1 MDDRQLV
8 ERSQAGDLSA
18 FEELVR
24 RHQGRAYAIAYHLLR
39 NREDAQEIA
48 QEAFARAYLHIREFR
63 AEAQFRTWLYR
74 ILVNLA
80 TDLYRKRKWEAPEEE
95 GEPLSMAAA
104 DNPGDDLERKAL
116 RQAIRTAV
124 EVLPTDLK
132 TVILLREFEGLSYQE
147 IAQVIRRPIG
157 TVMSRLFHARRRL
170 QETLAP
176 YWRRREHD

>member
-8 ERSQAGDLSA
+8 ERSQAGDVSA

-39 NREDAQEIA
+39 NREDAQEVA
-48 QEAFARAYLHIREFR
+48 QEAFARAYLRIREFR

-80 TDLYRKRKWEAPEEE
+80 TDLLRKRKWEAPEEA
-95 GEPLSMAAA
+95 GEPLLGVAA
-104 DNPGDDLERKAL
+104 DNPGDDLERKVL
-116 RQAIRTAV
+116 RQAIQKAIET
-124 EVLPTDLK
+124 LPRDLK
-132 TVILLREFEGLSYQE
+132 TVIILRELEGLSYQE

-157 TVMSRLFHARRRL
+157 TVMSRLFHARRKL

-176 YWRRREHD
+176 YWRGEAS

>member
-8 ERSQAGDLSA
+8 ERSQAGDVSA

-39 NREDAQEIA
+39 NREDAQEVA
-48 QEAFARAYLHIREFR
+48 QEAFARAYLRIREFR

-80 TDLYRKRKWEAPEEE
+80 TDLFRKRKWEVPEEE
-95 GEPLSMAAA
+95 GPLPVAAA
-104 DNPGDDLERKAL
+104 ENPGDELEQKVL
-116 RQAIRTAV
+116 RQAIQRAI
-124 EVLPTDLK
+124 EALPGDLK
-132 TVILLREFEGLSYQE
+132 TVIILRELEGLSYQE

-157 TVMSRLFHARRRL
+157 TVMSRLFHARRKL
-170 QETLAP
+170 QEALAP
-176 YWRRREHD
+176 YGQRGRHHD